1 MNLRSAR
8 FASIS
13 ALALATVAGLAV
25 IATPSTGQALDD
37 QYSDWPQQIRLTG
50 IVRDFRK
57 YGSGNGAHPDFEQ
70 YNTGH
75 RVGLVAPRLDQ
86 DGKPVLASTTGRPVN
101 TQYRDSAGRNI
112 MPSLYDRN
120 RGDVAGSL
128 GTTSSKAITSA
139 TTFAQWFRDVPGVNM
154 SKNHTITLT
163 RMPGTN
169 IYTFHEQDDEST
181 PQREGFFPVDG
192 ELWNDSDPTYQ
203 HNYHFTFELGTRFTY
218 QRGKGQVFTFV
229 GDDDVWVFINGQL
242 AIDVG
247 GVHGAVSQTI
257 DLDRFADLYD
267 LQDGGDYE
275 LKFFFA
281 ERHTTRSNCRIET
294 NLHLRNAQL
303 PTTSALFD

>member
-25 IATPSTGQALDD
+25 VATPSTGQAVDD
-37 QYSDWPQQIRLTG
+37 PDGDWPAEIRLTG
-50 IVRDFRK
+50 VVRDFRK
-57 YGSGNGAHPDFEQ
+57 YNAGNSAHPDFEQ

-75 RVGLVAPRLDQ
+75 RVGLAAPNLDQ
-86 DGKPVLASTTGRPVN
+86 DGKPVLLSATGRPVN
-101 TQYRDSAGRNI
+101 SQFRDSAGRNI
-112 MPSLYDRN
+112 MPAMFDRD
-120 RGDVAGSL
+120 RGDTAGSL
-128 GTTSSKAITSA
+128 GTTTAKAITNADS
-139 TTFAQWFRDVPGVNM
+139 FSQWFREVPGVNM
-154 SKNHTITLT
+154 SKGHTITLN

-169 IYTFHEQDDEST
+169 IYTFHEHDDDST
-181 PQREGFFPVDG
+181 PQREGFFPADG
-192 ELWNDSDPTYQ
+192 DLWNDTDPTYL

-218 QRGKGQVFTFV
+218 QHGTGQVFTFV
-229 GDDDVWVFINGQL
+229 GDDDVWVFINGQM

-257 DLDRFADLYD
+257 DLDRFAERYNLE
-267 LQDGGDYE
+267 DGQDYE

-281 ERHTTRSNCRIET
+281 ERRTTRSNCRIET

>member
-13 ALALATVAGLAV
+13 TLALASLAGLAV
-25 IATPSTGQALDD
+25 VATPTPSQAIDD
-37 QYSDWPQQIRLTG
+37 QYSDWPEQIRLTG

-57 YGSGNGAHPDFEQ
+57 YNAGNGAHPDFEQ

-75 RVGLVAPRLDQ
+75 RVGLVGETLDQ
-86 DGKPVLASTTGRPVN
+86 EGKPVLASTTGRPVN
-101 TQYRDSAGRNI
+101 SQFRDSAGRNI
-112 MPSLYDRN
+112 MPLLYDRN
-120 RGDVAGSL
+120 RGDQAGSL
-128 GTTSSKAITSA
+128 GTTTAKAITSA
-139 TTFAQWFRDVPGVNM
+139 SSFSQWFRDVPGVNM
-154 SKNHTITLT
+154 SKSHTITLT

-181 PQREGFFPVDG
+181 PHREGFFPADG
-192 ELWNDSDPTYQ
+192 DLWNDTDPTYL

-218 QRGKGQVFTFV
+218 QQGTGQVFTFV
-229 GDDDVWVFINGQL
+229 GDDDVFVFIDGRL

-257 DLDRFADLYD
+257 DLDRFAQHHG
-267 LQDGGDYE
+267 LQDGQDYE

-281 ERHTTRSNCRIET
+281 ERRTTRSNCRIET